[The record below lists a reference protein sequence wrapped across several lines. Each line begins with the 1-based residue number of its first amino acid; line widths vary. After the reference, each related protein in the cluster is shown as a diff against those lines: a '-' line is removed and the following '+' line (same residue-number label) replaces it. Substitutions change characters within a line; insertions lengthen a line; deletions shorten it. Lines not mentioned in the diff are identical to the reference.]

1 MSKYSIIPLFLA
13 IPFSLFS
20 INDSVDKTDVK
31 TAPDSSNLNQSEWVF
46 RNEHGKLAYKTTSR
60 GDKIMDFSHAGYMG
74 GGVALPNVPVKRTVK
89 PSGKDH
95 DEVLIQA
102 AIDKVASLPLKNRF
116 RGAVKLA
123 PGTFICSGT
132 IFINESGI
140 VLSGSGSG
148 KNGTTILMKGDRHI
162 AIQIGKGKNQKAVE
176 NKVTYL
182 SDEYVPSGSTTF
194 SVNDGSGLKVGNLIK
209 INKPVT
215 KAWVHFMEM
224 DNMTRDGKKQTWI
237 GTNRSLTMERKI
249 VSISGNV
256 ITVDVPLSDSY
267 DATFDPDHKATIVL
281 VQSDDIVTQVG
292 VEYLHIQCPPLEIDY
307 GHAPYSGIKIEAN
320 DCWVRDV
327 FFEETMNTTTL
338 GGNRITMQQVVVK
351 HTFTNLGASK
361 PSDFSFEG
369 SQNLLDRCEVTG
381 GNTYFVWTSSLAAGP
396 NVVLNSTFRGF
407 GSRIQPHHR
416 WSTGLLVDNCS
427 IVDGNIDFMNRG
439 VGGSGHGWTMG
450 WGVAWNCVAGTYI
463 IQNPP
468 GTTNWAIGCI
478 GKREQT
484 ARYFDAS
491 PILPEGTFDS
501 HGKPVSIQSLYLA
514 QLEDRLGTQALT
526 NFGYSSNS
534 AEMFKNKSVEKLPA
548 QSTETDPVLG
558 VNLALHRPVN
568 TSNNRGN
575 SVDFGGEKALAGNPQ
590 TYWTTDDN
598 TTSRKLEIDM
608 EGPVE
613 INAVELAEAAVFGPR
628 ILKYKVEGQVDSD
641 WKLLSEGTTIGV
653 RKVDT
658 FETTTV
664 WKVRLILLEASAAPA
679 ISKVGLYHS
688 PAIRMD
694 HSSAWV
700 YTGKEGKLQYKK
712 TPNGDQIMDF
722 SHAGYKGGGVALP
735 VVPVVKTVKSL
746 GLEDEA
752 GIIQAAINEVAKLPL
767 VNGFRGTVLLA
778 PGTFTCLKTL
788 TIAADGIVLR
798 GSGNGIGGT
807 ILKMM
812 GERHT
817 AISVGFERKRSE
829 EANAIESVRTLLS
842 DAYVPSGALSFN
854 VVNTIGFSI
863 GDWIE
868 IRKPVTKKWITYM
881 QMNDLVRDGKP
892 QTWIREGTTLNCRR
906 KIASVSGTKITLDV
920 PLSDSYDAAYLN
932 PTGTSVVK
940 IQSPQLVSQ
949 VGIENLCI
957 QAPPMAVNHVE
968 ALYSALRMNGQD
980 CWAKDLQIN
989 ETMNSVGVNGSRIT
1003 LANVAV
1009 FRTVPNLGASKPA
1022 EFAPNAGQ
1030 ILLDRCSCVGDN
1042 IWPAATGAGIY
1053 GPIVLLNCTFMG
1065 NGRVEG
1071 HQRWTTGMLVDNCS
1085 IPGGGIDFKNRGSM
1099 GSGHGW
1105 GMGWSV
1111 AWNCLAKNYVIQQ
1124 PPGAYNWMIGCVGT
1138 NNPTPRPFGAG
1149 PKLPLGIS
1157 DSPGKN
1163 ITPTSLYLA
1172 QLAER
1177 LGDQALTNIGYTKDY
1192 QEITSSQ
1199 DVSESYK
1206 SYLSDILKKD
1216 IRQAC
1221 IEKANQYLNEKPVTV
1236 TASFCK
1242 RSAGGIHDFYS
1253 EGDYW
1258 WPDPKKPT
1266 GPYIKKDG
1274 ETNPDNFS
1282 DHRHAM
1288 VRLGEVVSTLTS
1300 AWILTGEQK
1309 YADKA
1314 LAHLNAWFTNP
1325 KTMMNPNLLYAQAI
1339 SGRYT
1344 GRGIGL
1350 IDVYHLVE
1358 VAQSVMVLS
1367 DKKAITVVQSI
1378 PIKNWFK
1385 NFLGWM
1391 TTHPYGTDEMNAD
1404 NNHGTCWAVSAGM
1417 FAKLTENKEVLKLC
1431 IDRFKNVLLPK
1442 QMADNGSFPRELE
1455 RTKPFGYSLFN
1466 MDAFA
1471 NLAQILSTPED
1482 NLWKY
1487 TTPDGKSLK
1496 KGMEFIS
1503 PFIADKSTWPYTKDI
1518 YIWEEWPARQSC
1530 LLFAGLA
1537 YDNADYINLYLKLP
1551 AFPTHPEVLRN
1562 LPVRHPIIWMNK

>member
-1 MSKYSIIPLFLA
+1 MLKYIFAPLLLA

-20 INDSVDKTDVK
+20 ADNLV
-31 TAPDSSNLNQSEWVF
+31 AESSKQAESEWVF
-46 RNEHGKLAYKTTSR
+46 RNEVGKLAYKTTSR
-60 GDKIMDFSHAGYMG
+60 GDKIMDFSQAGYMG
-74 GGVALPNVPVKRTVK
+74 GGVSLPNVPIKRTVK

-95 DEVLIQA
+95 DEILIQK
-102 AIDKVASLPLKNRF
+102 AIDKVSAMPLKNGF
-116 RGAVKLA
+116 RGTVKLA

-132 IFINESGI
+132 LSIKESGV

-148 KNGTTILMKGDRHI
+148 KNGTTILMKGNKHV
-162 AIQIGKGKNQKAVE
+162 AIRIGKEKSQNTVGQI
-176 NKVTYL
+176 VTYI
-182 SDEYVPSGSTTF
+182 SDEYVPSGTTSF
-194 SVNDGSGLKVGNLIK
+194 SVEDASKLKVGDRIK
-209 INKPVT
+209 VNKPVT
-215 KAWVHFMEM
+215 KGWVHFMEM
-224 DNMTRDGKKQTWI
+224 DNMTRDGKKQTWVD
-237 GTNRSLTMERKI
+237 TQRSLTMDRKI

-256 ITVDVPLSDSY
+256 LTVDVPLSDSY
-267 DATFDPDHKATIVL
+267 DAAFDPDHRATIEL
-281 VQSDDIVTQVG
+281 IQSDDQITQAG

-351 HTFTNLGASK
+351 HTYPNLGASK

-369 SQNLLDRCEVTG
+369 SQNLVDRCEVTG

-396 NVVLNSTFRGF
+396 NVVLNSTFHGF

-416 WSTGLLVDNCS
+416 WSTGLLVDNCT

-450 WGVAWNCVAGTYI
+450 WGVAWNCIAGTYI

-468 GTTNWAIGCI
+468 GTMNWAIGCI
-478 GKREQT
+478 GNREQT
-484 ARYFDAS
+484 ARYFDAT
-491 PILPEGTFDS
+491 PIIPEGTFDS

-514 QLEDRLGTQALT
+514 QLEERLGTQGLL
-526 NFGYSSNS
+526 NLGYAKNS
-534 AEMFKNKSVEKLPA
+534 LETFQNKNIEKSPA
-548 QSTETDPVLG
+548 QSTDKDPVLG
-558 VNLALHRPVN
+558 FDLAIHRPVN

-575 SVDFGGEKALAGNPQ
+575 SVEFSGDRALDGNPQ
-590 TYWTTDDN
+590 TYWMTDDGV
-598 TTSRKLEIDM
+598 TSRKLEIDT

-613 INAVELAEAAVFGPR
+613 INALDISEAASIGSRV
-628 ILKYKVEGQVDSD
+628 LKYKVEGQVDSD
-641 WKLLSEGTTIGV
+641 WKLLSEGTTIGA

-664 WKVRLILLEASAAPA
+664 WKVRLIIVEASAAPA
-679 ISKVGLYHS
+679 ISKVGLYCRKLVRLGS
-688 PAIRMD
+688 T
-694 HSSAWV
+694 SVWV
-700 YTGKEGKLQYKK
+700 YPGKDGKLNYKK

-722 SHAGYKGGGVALP
+722 SHAGYMGGGVALP
-735 VVPVVKTVKSL
+735 TVPVVKTVKPT
-746 GLEDEA
+746 GKVDETST
-752 GIIQAAINEVAKLPL
+752 IQAAIDEVAKKPL
-767 VNGFRGTVLLA
+767 INGFRGAVLLA
-778 PGTFTCLKTL
+778 PGTYTCLKPIN
-788 TIAADGIVLR
+788 IAADGIVLR
-798 GSGNGIGGT
+798 GSGNGKGGSV
-807 ILKMM
+807 IKMT

-817 AISVGFERKRSE
+817 AISVGFERSRNKD
-829 EANAIESVRTLLS
+829 VRPTEDVITLIA
-842 DAYVPSGALSFN
+842 DVYVPSGAHSFH
-854 VVNTIGFSI
+854 VVNASGFSI

-868 IRKPVTKKWITYM
+868 IRKPVTKKWIAYM

-892 QTWIREGTTLNCRR
+892 QTWIQDGSTLDCRR
-906 KIASVSGTKITLDV
+906 KIASISGNEIVLDV
-920 PLSDSYDAAYLN
+920 PVSDSYDSEYLN

-940 IQSPQLVSQ
+940 IQSPRLVSQ

-968 ALYSALRMNGQD
+968 ALYSAIRMNGQD
-980 CWAKDLQIN
+980 CWAKNLQIN

-1003 LANVAV
+1003 FQNVAV
-1009 FRTVPNLGASKPA
+1009 VRTVPNIGASKPA

-1030 ILLDRCSCVGDN
+1030 ILLDRCSCIGDN

-1053 GPIVLLNCTFMG
+1053 GPIVLLNCTFSG

-1071 HQRWTTGMLVDNCS
+1071 HQRWTTGMLVDNCK
-1085 IPGGGIDFKNRGSM
+1085 IPDGGIDFKNRGSM

-1111 AWNCLAKNYVIQQ
+1111 AWNCLAKNYVIQL
-1124 PPGAYNWMIGCVGT
+1124 PPGVYNWMIGCKGSNV
-1138 NNPTPRPFGAG
+1138 PTPRPFGKG
-1149 PKLPLGIS
+1149 PVLPLGIS
-1157 DSPGKN
+1157 DSQDENVAPS
-1163 ITPTSLYLA
+1163 SLYLA

-1177 LGDQALTNIGYTKDY
+1177 LGGQALANIGYS
-1192 QEITSSQ
+1192 TSFIAVEKSNEGSEYFREFLTDKVKQ
-1199 DVSESYK
+1199 DVRK
-1206 SYLSDILKKD
+1206 
-1216 IRQAC
+1216 AC
-1221 IEKANQYLNEKPVTV
+1221 IDKANQYLNEKPVTV

-1242 RSAGGIHDFYS
+1242 RSAGGVHDFYS

-1258 WPDPKKPT
+1258 WPDPKNPT

-1288 VRLGEVVSTLTS
+1288 VRLSEIVSTLTS
-1300 AWILTGEQK
+1300 AWILTGNQK

-1314 LAHLNAWFTNP
+1314 LTHLNAWFTNP
-1325 KTMMNPNLLYAQAI
+1325 KTKMNPNLLYAQAI

-1358 VAQSVMVLS
+1358 VAQSIKVLS
-1367 DKKAITVVQSI
+1367 DKKAITLEQTK

-1385 NFLGWM
+1385 SFLGWM
-1391 TTHPYGTDEMNAD
+1391 TTHPYGIDEMNAD
-1404 NNHGTCWAVSAGM
+1404 NNHGTCWAVSASM
-1417 FAKLTENKEVLKLC
+1417 FAKLTDNKEVLEMC
-1431 IDRFKNVLLPK
+1431 TNRFKNILLPK
-1442 QMADNGSFPRELE
+1442 QMADNGGFPRELD

-1471 NLAQILSTPED
+1471 NLAQILSTPQD
-1482 NLWKY
+1482 NLWEF

-1503 PFIADKSTWPYTKDI
+1503 PFIADKSTWPYAKDI
-1518 YIWEEWPARQSC
+1518 YIWDEWPARQSC

-1537 YDNADYINLYLKLP
+1537 FNNAEYINLYLKLP
-1551 AFPTHPEVLRN
+1551 DASTHPEVLRN
-1562 LPVRHPIIWMNK
+1562 LPVRHPIIWMNH